1 MSDLKAVL
9 SRSDHDAQRISA
21 ELRHICDLFYQK
33 FQKCITYKVS
43 RKCFMCRFL
52 SIFGKINHKYVGNK
66 NIAYEKY
73 TYFDFC
79 EPSDSAWLQYLS

>member
-1 MSDLKAVL
+1 
-9 SRSDHDAQRISA
+9 
-21 ELRHICDLFYQK
+21 
-33 FQKCITYKVS
+33 
-43 RKCFMCRFL
+43 MCRFL
-52 SIFGKINHKYVGNK
+52 SIFGKINHKHVDNK